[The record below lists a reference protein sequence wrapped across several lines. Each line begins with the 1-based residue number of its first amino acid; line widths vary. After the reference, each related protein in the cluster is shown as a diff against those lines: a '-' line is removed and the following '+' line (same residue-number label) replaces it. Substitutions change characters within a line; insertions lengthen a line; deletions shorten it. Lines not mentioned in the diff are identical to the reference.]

1 MHPSDLVWLHS
12 HINEQRCPTYSF
24 TSQLQPNPK
33 WYLERGLIICGN
45 TTILICVECEQ
56 PAFKCPF
63 WSLKVNLF
71 LSVDIWLF
79 IKFVSNVRIYS
90 KTQLMLNSA
99 KNTEVLLCVCMNL
112 VEFLNMGREG
122 CSWGGEGMCV
132 IKAHFQSMGVMRLCW
147 EQREERKNL
156 FSCKKK

>member
-1 MHPSDLVWLHS
+1 MSSDVPHTASLHFS
-12 HINEQRCPTYSF
+12 AAASTKGVFRV
-24 TSQLQPNPK
+24 
-33 WYLERGLIICGN
+33 GLIVCGN

-71 LSVDIWLF
+71 LSVDMWLF

-90 KTQLMLNSA
+90 KTQLMLNSV
-99 KNTEVLLCVCMNL
+99 KITEVLLCVCMNS

-122 CSWGGEGMCV
+122 CSWGGEEMCI
-132 IKAHFQSMGVMRLCW
+132 IKAHFQSMGVMCLCW